1 MLERTISFVNDR
13 VQFARPIG
21 SFQTIRH
28 RCVDMHI
35 ATQLAGATWR
45 NALALFEQGNADA
58 IAQAASA
65 AKARCADTAQR
76 VGREAIQMHGAM
88 GFTEEADIGLFVR
101 EGLRGYAALGSPS
114 LHRRRFHSLHLA
126 EVANG

>member
-1 MLERTISFVNDR
+1 
-13 VQFARPIG
+13 
-21 SFQTIRH
+21 
-28 RCVDMHI
+28 MHLRI
-35 ATQLAGATWR
+35 
-45 NALALFEQGNADA
+45 FEQGNADA

-101 EGLRGYAALGSPS
+101 EGLRGYAALGSPL
-114 LHRRRFHSLHLA
+114 LHRRRFHSLCA
-126 EVANG
+126 GEVNRCL